1 MKINLRTSFYV
12 SVIILIFPLKV
23 LSQQGNDKEGFKIT
37 PVSPNTASMGLY
49 GQIPVGHYTGVPN
62 IDIPLYEIDLDGKKI
77 PISISY
83 HGSGIRLAQEASSLG
98 LGWTLNLAGCISKSV
113 NGEDDFVA
121 SNGAFKSYYSDN
133 PNLEELKSDLY
144 IMTKPQLSEKYWP
157 YFNFGGKGEPDIYY
171 YNFAGFS
178 GKMMFDR
185 VGTTYKGFT
194 NTQAVAKAILLNPK
208 SYLDI
213 TYNFPGGW
221 IVKDLDG
228 YTYGFEE
235 VETSMGFS
243 LNSSGLLSKND
254 KELREIPFNNQGVQT
269 TAFYLTYIESPLKN
283 RVTFSYEKEYFY
295 TPISLNEQMY
305 GTNDPDLLEYNDV
318 TTIPTTHIKLA
329 RKYQDFTYSYSRITQ
344 LRPTGVTFNGG
355 TIQVNAGSP
364 RIDLLSIANENAPKK
379 ISSVEIKDKQGKLIK
394 YYSFEQSYRGLGGN
408 INFDYL
414 NKRLMLDRVIENNGS
429 QHSFIYNLNDLPS
442 KNSFETDFWGFYN
455 MGQIEGSPKAFET
468 VPTTAIMGEMLYGR
482 DKRPRP
488 ELLQNMMLNQI
499 KYPTGG
505 TSNFYYEPHNINQN
519 ISYLFNKLKYAGVST
534 ALLGRDYNNPCDI
547 IGTSGKDATSEVFEI
562 TSYVEGVKLELR
574 VGKVNSST
582 MSCGGSSTSFT
593 VWLEKFDGNN
603 FVEFKA
609 SLMSSSKY
617 DFYVAHS
624 QLDYQ
629 KIYSTAFFGGLPE
642 GKYRLRLRVGVPGYV
657 NFSAYAG
664 IEYLQPTVVS
674 EIMPGG
680 AGLRIEKIVNKSEG
694 KDETRSFIYK
704 GASSMYNPEF
714 TRTQIVAPGYYTA
727 SSLPEYPFP
736 DFTFKPSS
744 VYSFSSTSSIVPFSS
759 AAQGNIVGYRKVTE
773 NIEGN
778 GYTEYV
784 FENNSN
790 RKLGAGADQYIP
802 FFPTMENFL
811 NGSPKSKIIYN
822 KYGVEIQKDTFNYK
836 TNVVKV
842 FPAFKTFVP
851 RPLRTID
858 GAFIGFYD
866 IKVEESILDNK
877 TTTSFVN
884 GIVAQ
889 EVKEDYLYDPTYSLL
904 TSVKMTGS
912 QGKIKQQ
919 LIKYPFN
926 YSDAVSIGM
935 INKNLKGIPVEKIS
949 LIDNKVIAA
958 SRTEYK
964 DTLSTYLP
972 SKTYS
977 FNSTVPQ
984 VLTAYSN
991 FYKNDYTFTK
1001 YNSKGKLLE
1010 FLNPDK
1016 TFTSYLWDNLS
1027 LYPIAV
1033 IKNATYTQSLAAFNG
1048 FDFSGI
1054 GSVNSSKE
1062 LVVRTNLPN
1071 SMVNTYTYKPLVG
1084 MTSKTDPRGVTE
1096 YYEYDIYQRL
1106 KAIIDQAK
1114 NVTSSMDY
1122 HYHSN

>member
-1 MKINLRTSFYV
+1 MKINLRTAFYV

-23 LSQQGNDKEGFKIT
+23 LSQQANDKEGFKIT
-37 PVSPNTASMGLY
+37 PVSPNTASLGLY

-98 LGWTLNLAGCISKSV
+98 LGWTLNLAGCITKSV

-144 IMTKPQLSEKYWP
+144 VMTKPQLSEKYWP
-157 YFNFGGKGEPDIYY
+157 YFNFGGKGEPDMYY

-194 NTQAVAKAILLNPK
+194 NTQTAAKAILLNPK

-221 IVKDLDG
+221 VVKDLDG

-235 VETSMGFS
+235 AETSMGFS
-243 LNSSGLLSKND
+243 LNSSGLLSKSD

-269 TAFYLTYIESPLKN
+269 TAFYLTFIESPLKN
-283 RVTFSYEKEYFY
+283 RVTFHYEKEYFY
-295 TPISLNEQMY
+295 TPIVLNEQLY
-305 GTNDPDLLEYNDV
+305 STNDPDLLEFDDA
-318 TTIPTTHIKLA
+318 TTIPTTHIQLA
-329 RKYQDFTYSYSRITQ
+329 RKYHDFTYSYSKITQ

-355 TIQVNAGSP
+355 TIQINATSP
-364 RIDLLSIANENAPKK
+364 RIDLLSIVNENVPKG
-379 ISSVEIKDKQGKLIK
+379 ISSVIIKDSRGNLVK
-394 YYSFEQSYRGLGGN
+394 SFSFVQSYRGWGGSSD
-408 INFDYL
+408 FDYL
-414 NKRLMLDRVIENNGS
+414 NKRLMLDRIVENNGA
-429 QHSFIYNLNDLPS
+429 QHTFVYNLNDLPP

-468 VPTTAIMGEMLYGR
+468 VPTVSMVGEILYGR
-482 DKRPRP
+482 DKRPKP
-488 ELLQNMMLNQI
+488 QLLQNMMLNQI

-505 TSNFYYEPHNINQN
+505 TSDFYYEPHNINQN
-519 ISYLFNKLKYAGVST
+519 ISYLFNKLKSSGVS
-534 ALLGRDYNNPCDI
+534 AAILGKDYNNPCDI
-547 IGTSGKDATSEVFEI
+547 YGTTGKVVTSEVFEI
-562 TSYVEGVKLELR
+562 NSYVDGIKLEMR
-574 VGKVNSST
+574 VGKVNSSSI
-582 MSCGGSSTSFT
+582 SCGGSSTSFT

-603 FVEFKA
+603 YVEYKPP
-609 SLMSSSKY
+609 LMESGRY
-617 DFYVAHS
+617 DFYAAHS
-624 QLDYQ
+624 QLNFV
-629 KIYSTAFFGGLPE
+629 KTNNRAFGGLPE
-642 GKYRLRLRVGVPGYV
+642 GKYRLKLLIGVPGYV
-657 NFSAYAG
+657 NFSVYAG
-664 IEYLQPTVVS
+664 IEYLEPTLVS
-674 EIMPGG
+674 EIVQGG
-680 AGLRIEKIVNKSEG
+680 AGLRIQKIVNNSG
-694 KDETRSFIYK
+694 GQDETRSFIYK
-704 GASSMYNPEF
+704 GTTSMYNPEF

-727 SSLPEYPFP
+727 SSLIGYPFP
-736 DFTFKPSS
+736 DFNLKPSS
-744 VYSFSSTSSIVPFSS
+744 IYSISSTSSIVPFSN
-759 AAQGNIVGYRKVTE
+759 AAQGNIVGYREVRE
-773 NIEGN
+773 NMEGN
-778 GYTEYV
+778 GYTDYV
-784 FENNSN
+784 FENNAN
-790 RKLGAGADQYIP
+790 RLLGAGAEKYIP
-802 FFPTMENFL
+802 YFPTMENFL
-811 NGSPKSKIIYN
+811 NGSTKSKSTYDKN
-822 KYGVEIQKDTFNYK
+822 GVIIQKDTFNYK
-836 TNVVKV
+836 VSIVKN
-842 FPAFKTFVP
+842 FPVFKTFVP

-866 IKVEESILDNK
+866 VKVEESILDNK

-884 GIVAQ
+884 GIAAQ
-889 EVKEDYLYDPTYSLL
+889 EVKEDYLYDPAYSLL

-977 FNSTVPQ
+977 FNSTLPQ

-1033 IKNATYTQSLAAFNG
+1033 IKNATYTQALAAFNG

-1114 NVTSSMDY
+1114 NVTSALDY
-1122 HYHSN
+1122 HYRPN